1 MNYLTYYNSPV
12 DKLTIASDG
21 KRIIGLW
28 LENQKYYLNG
38 LTDKLIFKDDLP
50 IFIKTKDWLDR
61 YFSKKRP
68 EIKELDLAIS
78 GSDFRKNVLKLLCE
92 IPYGKTITCNEL
104 AKELAKKMNKKTMSA
119 RAIGNAVGHNPIS
132 IIIPCHRVIGTNGKL
147 TGYAGGLDKK
157 IKLLTLEGVKD
168 IKNKF

>member
-12 DKLTIASDG
+12 GKLTIASDG

-61 YFSKKRP
+61 YF
-68 EIKELDLAIS
+68 
-78 GSDFRKNVLKLLCE
+78 
-92 IPYGKTITCNEL
+92 
-104 AKELAKKMNKKTMSA
+104 
-119 RAIGNAVGHNPIS
+119 
-132 IIIPCHRVIGTNGKL
+132 
-147 TGYAGGLDKK
+147 
-157 IKLLTLEGVKD
+157 
-168 IKNKF
+168 